1 MFDMAKEDSI
11 GKEGL
16 EEYLKGVD
24 EVFGGIDIESD
35 LKWSDAKDEGQR
47 TVKNYCNAF
56 LANVRNDL
64 KDKKN
69 IDADSIESDIRN
81 KIHEIIE
88 GRVEE
93 TVGIFDAEVSQ
104 HLDDPELFSKVV
116 REAYIGKLGSI
127 IGEGVLPLVDDA
139 FEVPQADIVPEEPQ
153 ADLAPE
159 KSQEEID
166 QEKWDK
172 FSNELD
178 LFIWHR
184 NRGGSDPDPDD
195 GPSGP

>member
-1 MFDMAKEDSI
+1 MAKEDSI
-11 GKEGL
+11 GKDGL
-16 EEYLKGVD
+16 EDYLQGVE
-24 EVFGGIDIESD
+24 EVFDSIDIESD
-35 LKWSDAKDEGQR
+35 LTWSDAKNKGQQ
-47 TVKNYCNAF
+47 TVKGYCDAF

-69 IDADSIESDIRN
+69 IDADITERDIRN

-93 TVGIFDAEVSQ
+93 TVGIFDADVSQ

-127 IGEGVLPLVDDA
+127 IGEGVLLLVDDA
-139 FEVPQADIVPEEPQ
+139 FEAPQAAIVPEEPQ
-153 ADLAPE
+153 ADIIPE
-159 KSQEEID
+159 KTQAQID
-166 QEKWDK
+166 QEKWNK
-172 FSNELD
+172 VSNELD
-178 LFIWHR
+178 LFMWRR

-195 GPSGP
+195 GPSL